1 MANPGAEMGTEEL
14 EQRIWRALDERRGR
28 SDVTDLKTVAD
39 VLEELNCQAS
49 PDLFADLV
57 LRLGRGTAGEL
68 TVPRSV
74 TDFVVRFATRRP
86 IRGVVDPWCQLG
98 QFATQIAKA
107 SPETRV
113 VGITN
118 RADVHRLLTRIDS
131 PAEWRVGR
139 ADEQIEL
146 LGADNDLVV
155 SCPPFGARGE
165 RGDEGADEL
174 AAVLLLLGG
183 QSLATNG
190 EALFVLTQGCWLNSK
205 EGGWRSRLGGFGL
218 AVGTCISIPGG
229 TFAPLT
235 AIPTVLVQVF
245 RGQQKDIFVGELPGS
260 DDQRGILLG
269 NFSKHQSA
277 RDARLGRGVPLDSF
291 TSLGKLLA
299 EEKLEQLGR
308 RAGSRMRLGDV
319 SSVQAWNPKG
329 DVSPSAVLLPLEGSA
344 SRPALLASS
353 SDEPKGRH
361 VALEI
366 RDDVA
371 VPEYV
376 VHYFNSELGQLAREA
391 AMAGSVVPRLSKGAL
406 LDAPLYLPEL
416 HAQRGAVATSTKIQ
430 TLINELRELDEKL
443 WSKPKNYADIQAAL
457 AKVNHEDRFEVWLDT
472 LPFPLATILWVY
484 ATERSAKGKLD
495 TLLHFFEAYAE
506 FWATALLSIF
516 LRTATGRDEWNARV
530 QQVLRD
536 QKQSLDFASFGTWL
550 TIVELLAKAGR
561 DLRSKGKDGEDALLR
576 QAALADDRFLDVL
589 LSKELLQTLRAT
601 SSLRNALKGHSGI
614 VNDEVA
620 GTHLAG
626 LEAHLGN
633 LRASVG
639 ERWQLY
645 VLYRTGKFEFR
656 DGICFADAERVM
668 GTRAPFAVDVVELT
682 RPADSGQ
689 LHLLGPGARDAVPLL
704 PFVRVMPSPRTALNA
719 CYFYN
724 RKTKEG
730 VRFVSYHYAEDSDV
744 TDCFDD
750 TARAVSA
757 LSEGNT

>member
-1 MANPGAEMGTEEL
+1 MSSEDL
-14 EQRIWRALDERRGR
+14 EQRIWQALDERRGR
-28 SDVTDLKTVAD
+28 GEITDLKTVAEL
-39 VLEELNCQAS
+39 LEELNCQAP
-49 PDLFADLV
+49 PDLFAELV
-57 LRLGRGTAGEL
+57 LRLAKVSAGEL
-68 TVPRSV
+68 SVPRSV
-74 TDFVVRFATRRP
+74 TDFVVGFATRRP
-86 IRGVVDPWCQLG
+86 IHRAVDPWCQLG
-98 QFATQIAKA
+98 QFAAQIGKA
-107 SPETRV
+107 FPETRV

-118 RADVHRLLTRIDS
+118 RADVHRLLTRVDS
-131 PAEWRVGR
+131 PVEWRVGR
-139 ADEQIEL
+139 ADEQKEL
-146 LGADNDLVV
+146 LGTDNDLVV

-165 RGDEGADEL
+165 HGHGGTPNADEL

-183 QSLATNG
+183 QSLASNG
-190 EALFVLTQGCWLNSK
+190 EALFILTLNCWMNSN
-205 EGGWRSRLGGFGL
+205 EGGWRSRLAGLGL
-218 AVGTCISIPGG
+218 AVGACISIPGG

-235 AIPTVLVQVF
+235 GIPTVLVQLL
-245 RGQQKDIFVGELPGS
+245 RGQQKDIFVGELPES
-260 DDQRGILLG
+260 DDQRRVLLG
-269 NFSKHQSA
+269 NFTKHQSA
-277 RDARLGRGVPLDSF
+277 RDARLGRWVSLDAF
-291 TSLGKLLA
+291 TSLGRFLA

-308 RAGSRMRLGDV
+308 RAGNPMRLGDI
-319 SSVQAWNPKG
+319 SSVQTWNSRD

-376 VHYFNSELGQLAREA
+376 VRYFNSELGQLAREA
-391 AMAGSVVPRLSKGAL
+391 AMAGSAVPRLSKGAL
-406 LDAPLYLPEL
+406 LDAPVYLPEL
-416 HAQRGAVATSTKIQ
+416 HTQRGAVGTSTKIQ

-443 WSKPKNYADIQAAL
+443 WSKPKGYADIQAML

-484 ATERSAKGKLD
+484 ATERSAKGKVD

-516 LRTATGRDEWNARV
+516 LRNETGRDEWNPRV

-561 DLRSKGKDGEDALLR
+561 DLRSKGKDGEDALRR
-576 QAALADDRFLDVL
+576 QAALADDRFLDVI
-589 LSKELLQTLRAT
+589 LSKEVLQTLRAT
-601 SSLRNALKGHSGI
+601 NSLRNALKGHSGI
-614 VNDEVA
+614 INDEVA
-620 GTHLAG
+620 GSHLAA

-633 LRASVG
+633 LRSSVG
-639 ERWQLY
+639 ERWQLC
-645 VLYRTGKFEFR
+645 VLCRIGQFEFR
-656 DGICFADAERVM
+656 DGLYLAQAERVV

-682 RPADSGQ
+682 GPAESGR
-689 LHLLGPGARDAVPLL
+689 LHLLGPGARDALPLL
-704 PFVRVMPSPRTALNA
+704 PFVRVMASPKTALNA

-724 RKTKEG
+724 RRTKEG

-744 TDCFDD
+744 TDRFDD

-757 LSEGNT
+757 LSHGDN